1 MPSTVS
7 DPVALCVEESPS
19 LSSIS
24 LLESFFE
31 KKREKRF
38 F

>member
-1 MPSTVS
+1 MPSAVS

-19 LSSIS
+19 LSSTS

-31 KKREKRF
+31 KKKSKEF